1 MGLFR
6 SIPLIERELPFL
18 QEVNFTELQKELL
31 RVRNLNAQR
40 SQGVISEDISET
52 DGLCTKFPRIV
63 GIQHLV
69 ESLCLNLEPAT
80 SSGVC
85 ITGPRECGK
94 TTLVEALIRARAQGR
109 LSSQLGTKPFYISPA
124 RLASITT
131 PVRLTKCSSSTRAW
145 TLTK

>member
-1 MGLFR
+1 
-6 SIPLIERELPFL
+6 
-18 QEVNFTELQKELL
+18 
-31 RVRNLNAQR
+31 RNLNAQR
-40 SQGVISEDISET
+40 SQGVIHEDVSET

-109 LSSQLGTKPFYISPA
+109 LSSQLGTKPFYVFDATGFFIQSKPNE
-124 RLASITT
+124 RIQQFI
-131 PVRLTKCSSSTRAW
+131 RA
-145 TLTK
+145 LSVVA